1 MPILTEQELQ
11 DIVNKE
17 TDAKAKIEEKNQQI
31 DELYEEKK
39 AIRNQR
45 RGFLTSTVILAIL
58 FLALLFTVLFQPNLL
73 ELNQGVQI
81 AEDEEVV
88 KKSRLENYQKRV
100 MELESQTSPY
110 TNPLELN
117 EFYAVQLGAFK
128 KFNTKLSSD
137 SFSVVHNASYKDFN
151 LFTLGVFETEEEAEI
166 LKNVVRQLNFRDAIV
181 GFYKDGERV
190 KSNY

>member
-17 TDAKAKIEEKNQQI
+17 TEANAKIEEKNQQLSEAYKEN
-31 DELYEEKK
+31 DKVR
-39 AIRNQR
+39 AQR
-45 RGFLTSTVILAIL
+45 RGFLAATVIVGIL

-73 ELNQGVQI
+73 ELNNGVKL
-81 AEDEEVV
+81 ADDEEVV
-88 KKSRLENYQKRV
+88 MKSTLQDYQQRI
-100 MELESQTSPY
+100 MDLESRTIPTS
-110 TNPLELN
+110 PLELN

-137 SFSVVHNASYKDFN
+137 NFSVVHNANYKDFN
-151 LFTLGVFETEEEAEI
+151 LYTLGVFETQEEAEK
-166 LKNVVRQLNFRDAIV
+166 LKSVIKQLNFKDAFV

-190 KSNY
+190 KANY

>member
-166 LKNVVRQLNFRDAIV
+166 LKNVVRQLNFRDAFV